1 MAKVRTPN
9 QKSKYKELNKR
20 LAKYVLLVE
29 QIYDDLNLEAAQIA
43 LTAGYDGS
51 KPFRFKD
58 YPKTKDRVNKLKKK
72 FVDELGAVIYRGTS
86 NEWKQ
91 SNLVQDL
98 LVDKVLKTYGIK
110 RRGKKE
116 KVYYQVNSD
125 ALKAFQE
132 RKDNGMNL
140 SAKLWNQA
148 ANYMQEMEY
157 AISSAVQKGT
167 SAVTL
172 SKRLSKYLQDFPKL
186 QKDYKE
192 KFGKAVDCHDC
203 EYRSIRLARSEINMA
218 YRTAEQTRWQQM
230 DFVVGYEIKLSAKH
244 PCHDVCDDLAGKY
257 PKDFKWTGWHPNDM
271 CYLVPILNTEEEF
284 WSDSSTSVNEVKD
297 VPEGFKKWVD
307 KNIYRIEKAEAR
319 GTLPYFVKDN
329 KAYVDNIRKDVVV
342 KILKSNTNSLPKET
356 LKEIG
361 ELEKRGVSYP
371 VVANAAAIIAK
382 EQYNTFAMF
391 EKFVYGQSKTIDGLI
406 DELKELNKIDGLSAS
421 KIDLINVIKGKS
433 AILTRWNLRKADAVS
448 GLSFKGLEKN
458 TTFAGKENRIVSK
471 TGELVNVK
479 PLRRDVLC
487 YVDKLGVKYYYPL
500 GAKVENIVAKAS
512 DVAKYI
518 EELPPKLR
526 GTFKGVLFDLWRH
539 PLDEF
544 YLKEYDGFTYGA
556 MYSNEVISVHHKYS
570 AIFDFG
576 RDFMHEIGHRTDFG
590 VSNSVRW
597 LKAVKDDGYYCSM
610 YAMKSLSEDYAESF
624 AEAYL
629 SNIMRKK
636 MPHRWMIL
644 KQIFSNYGII

>member
-9 QKSKYKELNKR
+9 QKNKYRELNKR

-29 QIYDDLNLEAAQIA
+29 QIYDELNLETAKLV
-43 LTAGYDGS
+43 LTTGYDGS

-58 YPKTKDRVNKLKKK
+58 YPNTSDKVFKLKKR
-72 FVDELGAVIYRGTS
+72 FVEELGAVIYSGTS
-86 NEWKQ
+86 DEWKQ

-98 LVDKVLKTYGIK
+98 LADRVLKAFGVK
-110 RRGKKE
+110 HRGKKE

-132 RKDNGMNL
+132 RKDNGLGL

-148 ANYMQEMEY
+148 ANYRQEMEY

-186 QKDYKE
+186 QKEYKE
-192 KFGKAVDCHDC
+192 KFGKAVECNDC

-230 DFVVGYEIKLSAKH
+230 DFVVGYEIKLSSKH

-271 CYLVPILNTEEEF
+271 CYLVPILNTDEEF
-284 WSDSSTSVNEVKD
+284 WSDSTTSVNEVKD

-329 KAYVDNIRKDVVV
+329 KAYVDNIRKNAVIKV
-342 KILKSNTNSLPKET
+342 LKSNASSLPKDT
-356 LKEIG
+356 LKRVEDW
-361 ELEKRGVSYP
+361 EKRGLSYP
-371 VVANAAAIIAK
+371 VVANAVDIIAK
-382 EQYNTFAMF
+382 EQYNTFTMF
-391 EKFVYGQSKTIDGLI
+391 EKFVYGQSKIIDGLI
-406 DELKELNKIDGLSAS
+406 DDLKELNKIDGLSAS
-421 KIDLINVIKGKS
+421 KIKLINEIKGKT

-458 TTFAGKENRIVSK
+458 TTFADKERRLVSK
-471 TGELVNVK
+471 TGEVIDVK

-487 YVDKLGVKYYYPL
+487 YEDKLGVKYYYPL
-500 GAKVENIVAKAS
+500 GAKAENIVAKAG
-512 DVAKYI
+512 DVAKYV
-518 EELPPKLR
+518 EELPQKLR
-526 GTFKGVLFDLWRH
+526 GTFGGVLFDLWRH
-539 PLDEF
+539 PLDEY

-556 MYSNEVISVHHKYS
+556 MYSQEVISVHQKYS
-570 AIFDFG
+570 TILSFG
-576 RDFMHEIGHRTDFG
+576 RDFMHEIGHRTDLG
-590 VSNSVRW
+590 ISNSARW
-597 LKAVKDDGYYCSM
+597 ARAVKDDSYYCSR
-610 YAMKSLSEDYAESF
+610 YAMKSLREDYAESF

-629 SNIMRKK
+629 GNAMRRQI
-636 MPHRWMIL
+636 PHRWVIL
-644 KQIFSNYGII
+644 KQIFSDYGII